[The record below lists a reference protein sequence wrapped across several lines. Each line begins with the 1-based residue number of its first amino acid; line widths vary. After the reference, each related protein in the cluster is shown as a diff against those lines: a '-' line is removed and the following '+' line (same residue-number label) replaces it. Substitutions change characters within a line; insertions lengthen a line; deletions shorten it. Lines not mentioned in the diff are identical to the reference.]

1 MPYRPQKR
9 RASRTGSGTGT
20 GPHHR
25 GSFAARLALKRSKQN
40 RKRGSSGPPVIVVL
54 LLILMVSGVTVA
66 SAAAITAGGAAAV
79 TLSQLEEGLP
89 DPRSFQDL
97 DFNEQS
103 VMYDRNGKVK
113 LAEFWNDRRDVVD
126 RFEEI
131 PKMVLDA
138 TTATEDDTFWT
149 NPGVD
154 LEATMAQLL
163 TGGRWRRSG
172 VVPRPSRSS
181 SCAPCSC
188 RRTCSRTSSRA
199 MRACTPAR
207 PRRSSRPIA

>member
-1 MPYRPQKR
+1 M
-9 RASRTGSGTGT
+9 
-20 GPHHR
+20 
-25 GSFAARLALKRSKQN
+25 
-40 RKRGSSGPPVIVVL
+40 L

-79 TLSQLEEGLP
+79 TLTQLEEGLP

-103 VMYDRNGKVK
+103 VMYSRDGVK

-126 RFEEI
+126 RFAEI
-131 PKMVLDA
+131 PKVVLDA

-154 LEATMAQLL
+154 LEATVAQLL
-163 TGGRWRRSG
+163 TVAGGGDGRGASTITQQLVRAVLLPEEVLENQFESDEALYTRKAKELSLIHISE
-172 VVPRPSRSS
+172 PTRP
-181 SCAPCSC
+181 
-188 RRTCSRTSSRA
+188 TT
-199 MRACTPAR
+199 
-207 PRRSSRPIA
+207 